1 MKKLLFLS
9 AIATCSLNSFAQKP
23 ETGCPYIKG
32 HIGVVK
38 AQNIVDVN
46 PFIYTSNPT
55 IMGIV
60 ALGYNVQDNLR
71 LDLSLDHYPNLR
83 FATENVSAKIDAKIK
98 ASSLLVNIY
107 MDVAEI
113 RGYKMFLGAGAGASR
128 FSVRVQVI
136 DKINNQTFPIRY
148 KESNIFT
155 YGLYAGTHYEYAP
168 GVHGELMYS
177 YKNLG
182 IVSNPSKLKAHNIT
196 TGIRF
201 DL

>member
-1 MKKLLFLS
+1 MKKLLLFS
-9 AIATCSLNSFAQKP
+9 AIATFSFNSFAQKS
-23 ETGCPYIKG
+23 ETGRPYIKG

-46 PFIYTSNPT
+46 PFVYTSNPT
-55 IMGIV
+55 IMGTL
-60 ALGYNVQDNLR
+60 ALGYNVRDNLR
-71 LDLSLDHYPNLR
+71 LDLGLDYYPNLR
-83 FATENVSAKIDAKIK
+83 FATENAAAKIDAKLK
-98 ASSLLVNIY
+98 VSSLLVNVY

-113 RGYKMFLGAGAGASR
+113 HGYKMFLGAGTGATR
-128 FSVRVQVI
+128 FSVKVQVI

-148 KESNIFT
+148 TESNVFT
-155 YGLYAGTHYEYAP
+155 YGFYAGTHYEYAP
-168 GVHGELMYS
+168 GLHGELMYS

-182 IVSNPSKLKAHNIT
+182 TVSTSKLKVHNIT